1 MREFHLHR
9 TSVLLFIMVGII
21 ISGCAS
27 TDEAEKNSEMQRQNI
42 ALQEKN
48 TQLATELATQSALT
62 VKLQMKLIEQHAE
75 MNRLASVQQPVP
87 SRETARTDVKI
98 RVPTNKAEAVAFL
111 AEVATDID
119 SVRQAVRSSEQQESL
134 SKADQF
140 MAEGK
145 VELERGNFDR
155 VRVLVGQALELIQ
168 TMQMQTIPAVN
179 ARKSYFSP
187 FLMPLSLQ
195 VSKKSN
201 VRKHPDI
208 HAWILDVLEQ
218 GTEVKAAGYQGRWI
232 RVTFKEQQIGWIHYS
247 LLTVP
252 ET

>member
-1 MREFHLHR
+1 MRKLHLR
-9 TSVLLFIMVGII
+9 RASVLLFILISAV

-27 TDEAEKNSEMQRQNI
+27 TDDAEKNAEMQRQNI
-42 ALQEKN
+42 MLQEKN

-62 VKLQMKLIEQHAE
+62 VRLQMKLIEQHAE
-75 MNRLASVQQPVP
+75 MNRLTSVQQPVP
-87 SRETARTDVKI
+87 GRETARTVLKI

-111 AEVATDID
+111 AEVAADID
-119 SVRQAVRSSEQQESL
+119 SLREAVRSSDQRESL

-155 VRVLVGQALELIQ
+155 VRVLVGQALEMIQ
-168 TMQMQTIPAVN
+168 TMQMQTIPVGN
-179 ARKSYFSP
+179 APKSYFTA
-187 FLMPLSLQ
+187 FLTPLSLQ

-201 VRKHPDI
+201 IRKHPDI
-208 HAWILDVLEQ
+208 HARILDVLDP
-218 GTEVKAAGYQGRWI
+218 GTQIKAAGYQGRWV
-232 RVTFKEQQIGWIHYS
+232 RVTFREQEIGWIHYS

-252 ET
+252 DM